1 MELCL
6 IKVFLPLTEEQNIR
20 QLLDSYSWL
29 ETDAL
34 YKSEHQL
41 SIDIVLNKEQIDE
54 VVGDLKQQFD
64 RLEDWQLLIL
74 PVESAPVEVDEPAS
88 ESSDLGEDK
97 RISRQE
103 IYTQISESVR
113 LCSTEIALVI
123 LSTVIA
129 AIGLLQG
136 SQVVIIG
143 AMVIAPLLKP
153 NMALGVAT
161 TLGDLSLAIRTIK
174 VGLTEI
180 LLALSLSILLG
191 IFVPVDLGI
200 SEIYSRTSVNFSDI
214 ILAFA
219 SGIAGAISITVGEQS
234 AVVGVMVSV
243 ALLPPLVVLGML
255 IGSGLWGLA
264 IETAVLVST
273 NIVCLNLAAIATFW
287 IRDIRPQQWMQKF
300 QASKITGVATVFWLI
315 ILVLLIGA
323 IFMFESNE
331 AQASSIFS
339 TEVIQ
344 PNKIQVN
351 L

>member
-1 MELCL
+1 MDLCL
-6 IKVFLPLTEEQNIR
+6 IKVFLPITEEQSIR
-20 QLLDSYSWL
+20 QLLSSYSWL
-29 ETDAL
+29 ETESIL
-34 YKSEHQL
+34 KTQEQL
-41 SIDIVLNKEQIDE
+41 LVNIVLSKDKVDKVID
-54 VVGDLKQQFD
+54 DLKQKFPH
-64 RLEDWQLLIL
+64 LEDWQLLVL
-74 PVESAPVEVDEPAS
+74 PVETISTGQNTQLS
-88 ESSDLGEDK
+88 ESSDPDEDK

-180 LLALSLSILLG
+180 FLALSLSILLG
-191 IFVPVDLGI
+191 TFVPVDLGI
-200 SEIYSRTSVNFSDI
+200 NEIASRTRVDFADI

-219 SGIAGAISITVGEQS
+219 SGVAGAISITVGEQS

-255 IGSGLWGLA
+255 IGSGLWGSAL
-264 IETAVLVST
+264 ETAVLVST

-287 IRDIRPQQWMQKF
+287 VRDIRPQQLMSKF
-300 QASKITGVATVFWLI
+300 QASKITGVATVFWLV
-315 ILVLLIGA
+315 ILALLVGV

-331 AQASSIFS
+331 VKVSLAL
-339 TEVIQ
+339 
-344 PNKIQVN
+344 NKF
-351 L
+351 LL